1 MQGIERYVREQ
12 VAILGSMM
20 REGLLEGQH
29 LTGARIKRRSHL
41 DEDLGEMPSRSE
53 VQRLEIAMKST

>member
-1 MQGIERYVREQ
+1 M
-12 VAILGSMM
+12 AILGSMM